1 MKERTKL
8 LTIHNITLIAV
19 LSALATA
26 AYYLLE
32 VPIIPFAPHLK
43 VNFADIPSVIGGLV
57 ISPLA
62 GLLVLVIRC
71 AAHLFRTSTV
81 GIGELMDILVGT
93 SLLMPFM
100 LVYRKA
106 ATHFGSTVSYTL
118 AAAAGAVGAV
128 IGGIIANSIFYP
140 IFIYFV
146 IGGKIETFNA
156 FLVYLGG
163 TVIANLVRSGAAFI
177 GCLPFLPLVPRF
189 KKIINQH
196 K

>member
-1 MKERTKL
+1 MKNRKKL
-8 LTIHNITLIAV
+8 LTIQNITLIAV
-19 LSALATA
+19 LGAFATA

-71 AAHLFRTSTV
+71 AAHLFRTTTA
-81 GIGELMDILVGT
+81 GIGELMDIFVGT

-106 ATHFGSTVSYTL
+106 AARFGLTVSYSL
-118 AAAAGAVGAV
+118 AAAAGAAGAV
-128 IGGIIANSIFYP
+128 IGGIIGNSIFYP
-140 IFIYFV
+140 IFVYFV
-146 IGGKIETFNA
+146 IGKEIETFNI

-163 TVIANLVRSGAAFI
+163 TVVANLVRSGAAFI
-177 GCLPFLPLVPRF
+177 GCLPFLPLIPRF
-189 KKIINQH
+189 KEIISRH